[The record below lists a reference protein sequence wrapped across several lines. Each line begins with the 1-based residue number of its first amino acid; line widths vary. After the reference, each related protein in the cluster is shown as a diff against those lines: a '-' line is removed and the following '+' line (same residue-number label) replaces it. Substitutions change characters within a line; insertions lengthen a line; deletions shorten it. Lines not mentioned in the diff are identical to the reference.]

1 MESFMDMS
9 GRGFIL
15 GFLGLFLLW
24 KWLSKSSPEVTDT
37 ATKLGKKKAID
48 FLTKLLK

>member
-1 MESFMDMS
+1 MDGFMDMT

-24 KWLSKSSPEVTDT
+24 KWISKSSPEVTDT
-37 ATKLGKKKAID
+37 AKKAAASKAIS
-48 FLTKLLK
+48 LITKWLK

>member
-1 MESFMDMS
+1 MDGFMDMT

-24 KWLSKSSPEVTDT
+24 KWLSKNAPDVTGVARDK
-37 ATKLGKKKAID
+37 AKTKLID
-48 FLTKLLK
+48 LIMRLFK